1 MVRGILLQFTS
12 SELRKSVIFIIKI
25 DLCYV
30 CCCLSC
36 LYYGCSTKFW
46 SLVSQNENILV
57 GSVLWELFDPEEG

>member
-1 MVRGILLQFTS
+1 MNQTFVK
-12 SELRKSVIFIIKI
+12 LRMSVDFIIKI

-30 CCCLSC
+30 CVVCPVCTTVF
-36 LYYGCSTKFW
+36 TKFW